1 MSRLTPK
8 SGRSISGERMFE
20 LRNVDVAYGDFQV
33 LWDVD
38 LTVNEG
44 EIVCVLGPNG
54 AGKSTVLNAVVG
66 LAPRRAGQVFFE
78 NLDIS
83 AVPTHEMASRGIALV
98 LERHRLFPS
107 LTVRQNLMLGGYN
120 EQARQRRAETLEWVE
135 SLFPFLAERQATPAR
150 SLSGG
155 QQQMV
160 AIARGLMSR
169 PRLLMLDEPLLGLSP
184 AMTEEILAII
194 KRINQD
200 GVAILF
206 NEQNVQLA
214 LDLSHRGYLL
224 ESGRVVL
231 SGLAQDMLKN
241 DMIAAVYFGVS

>member
-1 MSRLTPK
+1 
-8 SGRSISGERMFE
+8 
-20 LRNVDVAYGDFQV
+20 
-33 LWDVD
+33 
-38 LTVNEG
+38 
-44 EIVCVLGPNG
+44 
-54 AGKSTVLNAVVG
+54 
-66 LAPRRAGQVFFE
+66 
-78 NLDIS
+78 
-83 AVPTHEMASRGIALV
+83 MASRGIALV

-150 SLSGG
+150 ALSGG

-184 AMTEEILAII
+184 AMSEEIHAII
-194 KRINQD
+194 KRVNQD

-206 NEQNVQLA
+206 NEQNVQRA

-231 SGLAQDMLKN
+231 SGPAQDMLKN